1 MRKIAIAVQKGGA
14 SKTTLLSSLGVYAA
28 STGATVAM
36 LDLDK
41 QASLSM
47 WYAKRRDRQEKVE
60 PGVMA
65 TKPQDL
71 AEYLPNLKAAGIDY
85 VLMDTQGADTGGTAL
100 AIEQCDFCVVP
111 VRPTPAD
118 IDALKPTLTAVQ
130 KLKKP
135 FGFVLTQTPASI
147 TNYRIG
153 LANAS
158 LQNIATVAEVPMVMR
173 ADYQDAFGLGLG
185 PTELAPNGKA
195 AKEARLLW
203 EWLDEVSKAKK
214 GRKHDVA
221 A

>member
-1 MRKIAIAVQKGGA
+1 MRKIAVAVQKGGA
-14 SKTTLLSSLGVYAA
+14 SKTTLISSLGVYAA

-41 QASLSM
+41 QQSLAM
-47 WYAKRRDRQEKVE
+47 WYAKRRDRQDLVE

-65 TKPQDL
+65 AKPQDL
-71 AEYLPNLKAAGIDY
+71 AKHLPSLETSGIAF

-100 AIEQCDFCVVP
+100 AIEHADFCLVP

-118 IDALKPTLTAVQ
+118 IDALKPTLTTLQ

-135 FGFVLTQTPASI
+135 FGFVLTQTPPSLK
-147 TNYRIG
+147 NYRIG
-153 LANAS
+153 MANAALANHAS
-158 LQNIATVAEVPMVMR
+158 VAEVPMVMR

-185 PTELAPNGKA
+185 TTELAPNGKA
-195 AKEARLLW
+195 AKEIQLLW
-203 EWLDEVSKAKK
+203 EWLDAASAAKK
-214 GRKHDVA
+214 GQPHVVA